1 MEKEIREISFNI
13 YASNDMEAERG
24 RQAFVQFIKIMGMN
38 GAKVTGDKLFEA
50 FKLLNTN
57 SFITSQIIKFFKRE
71 SEIGGK

>member
-1 MEKEIREISFNI
+1 MEKEIRQIAFNI

-24 RQAFVQFIKIMGMN
+24 RQAFIQFIKIMGMN
-38 GAKVTGDKLFEA
+38 GAKVTGDKLYEA

-71 SEIGGK
+71 PEIGGK